1 MSQNIVLF
9 TNARDEYNMKE
20 WVAHHLLLGFDLIY
34 IFDHKSKIPLE
45 GQFENFNKDKQRV
58 FVSRCELDGAIK
70 GQLITKAAKIA
81 EVINAEWML
90 YLDADEFLV
99 INSNEINNVK
109 DFLSFYPYADSISCN
124 WLLFGTNYHIKEPSS
139 GLIIE
144 NYTRSEP
151 RLNDHLK
158 TFLRPSQLYYPNA
171 HRSDIKNPNKAYH
184 ASRVNLNNV
193 RPIFKANKH
202 YINPIKFTDA
212 KVFIAHYYI
221 QSEETYTNRKLN
233 KPRDDNGNFRDP
245 KKTILDINITK
256 DYNIHSEFNEE
267 INTIVKDKYA
277 EKIKEYLKMIG
288 EN

>member
-1 MSQNIVLF
+1 MSQKVLLF
-9 TNARDEYNMKE
+9 TNARDENNMQE

-34 IFDHKSKIPLE
+34 IFDHKSKIPLK
-45 GQFENFNKDKQRV
+45 GQFQNFNKDNQRV
-58 FVSRCELDGAIK
+58 FVSRCELNGAIK
-70 GQLITKAAKIA
+70 EKLITKAAKIA
-81 EVINAEWML
+81 KIMNAEWML

-109 DFLSFYPYADSISCN
+109 DLLSFYPYADSISCN
-124 WLLFGTNYHIKEPSS
+124 WLLFGTNYHVKEPSS

-158 TFLRPSQLYYPNA
+158 TFFRPSQFYSPNA
-171 HRSDIKNPNKAYH
+171 HRSDIKQPNKAYH
-184 ASRVNLNNV
+184 ANGVNLNNV
-193 RPIFKANKH
+193 RPIFKFNKH

-221 QSEETYTNRKLN
+221 QSEETYNNRKIN

-256 DYNIHSEFNEE
+256 YYNIHSEFNEE
-267 INTIVKDKYA
+267 VNTIVKDKYA
-277 EKIKEYLKMIG
+277 EKIKEYLKMI
-288 EN
+288 EKN